1 LSEEEKN
8 EALQAF
14 LVKTDKIEL
23 ADLRGDRMS
32 LGDIYLR
39 KSPEKDMFFRTK
51 LKNVKIKTDTVYEFN
66 FERAKYTLTLP
77 ELNEYFNNKMIF
89 GGRLYADTSLKM
101 YGLPIVFSN
110 HGAFVARPN
119 EPSLQRFVGEL
130 LKDAPDNRE
139 QKVQRLLDF
148 VSSEIEYNWTEAIG
162 QYETLKR
169 PTEVLMSRNG
179 DCSNK
184 TILLA
189 SLLEQISEEYLL
201 FYSPRHI
208 TVGVKQ
214 GNFPNENGLFYTWEG
229 QTWLIA
235 ESTFPGFQIGK
246 TPINDDKIK
255 QAEYVQA
262 TKFRDAI
269 YDVKDSG
276 RRIDFK

>member
-1 LSEEEKN
+1 
-8 EALQAF
+8 
-14 LVKTDKIEL
+14 
-23 ADLRGDRMS
+23 
-32 LGDIYLR
+32 
-39 KSPEKDMFFRTK
+39 
-51 LKNVKIKTDTVYEFN
+51 
-66 FERAKYTLTLP
+66 
-77 ELNEYFNNKMIF
+77 
-89 GGRLYADTSLKM
+89 M